1 MEEENMWETPLLV
14 LSFFLF
20 VFEIFL
26 GMTTLLVSLGARSLP
41 YKDMV
46 GLRNFVVFAGLTI
59 TTSSM
64 VVPSDLWVVET
75 LLAAHHFY
83 LYITWDVSDY
93 SKKVLWWSSLNYT
106 KSRSKEWSLRI
117 MALVIISVHGYHAY
131 LLLLAHKI
139 RDITMGIVVAHCMV
153 MSVIYNSRLAWASPS
168 NIPPWIAK
176 RVADSVQPI
185 EQKSK
190 KPKRKLR

>member
-93 SKKVLWWSSLNYT
+93 SKKVIFFFFRLQLNWIWWQFPCISCILLCSFYDFGVSSMILSN
-106 KSRSKEWSLRI
+106 SLFSAVVI
-117 MALVIISVHGYHAY
+117 EIIAAVNCLLTGSLVELFELY
-131 LLLLAHKI
+131 
-139 RDITMGIVVAHCMV
+139 
-153 MSVIYNSRLAWASPS
+153 
-168 NIPPWIAK
+168 
-176 RVADSVQPI
+176 
-185 EQKSK
+185 
-190 KPKRKLR
+190 

>member
-1 MEEENMWETPLLV
+1 MWETPLLV

-75 LLAAHHFY
+75 AGRSPFLPVHHLGCF
-83 LYITWDVSDY
+83 
-93 SKKVLWWSSLNYT
+93 
-106 KSRSKEWSLRI
+106 
-117 MALVIISVHGYHAY
+117 
-131 LLLLAHKI
+131 
-139 RDITMGIVVAHCMV
+139 
-153 MSVIYNSRLAWASPS
+153 RL
-168 NIPPWIAK
+168 
-176 RVADSVQPI
+176 Q
-185 EQKSK
+185 QKSNF
-190 KPKRKLR
+190 LFLSFTI